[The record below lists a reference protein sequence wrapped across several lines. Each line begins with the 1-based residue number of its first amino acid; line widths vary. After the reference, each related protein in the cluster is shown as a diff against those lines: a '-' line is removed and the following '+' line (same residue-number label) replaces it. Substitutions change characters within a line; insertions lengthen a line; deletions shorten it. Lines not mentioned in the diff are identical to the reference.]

1 MKQEMEFAVIR
12 RLLRIRTFSF
22 KFSLQVKLI
31 LSFVIVI
38 FIPVILFSWYTLNEE
53 SANAMEELAENS
65 KNVLEVE
72 KINIENNIELM
83 GWTGQLALSNREM
96 NNYLQI
102 EQFQDAAQVFRI
114 KNDVVNSFQYYLFNN
129 PRIANVRLFTD
140 NVYVNEIWPVIL
152 QESRIQAKPWYDEV
166 MKSSGLPWWEIQ
178 ENVAITNEPTEPSP
192 NEPFMTYL
200 QEFKYPDNATHN
212 GILEISMKLSNFFS
226 QTFDSVQDKN
236 SQFIV
241 VARSGDVFSLKEAPV
256 FAQHSAEELMS
267 NVKLTRNAA
276 VEELQF
282 KVQGQSYVA
291 FQSYIPSID
300 LHLVNMVSLA
310 DTLEGIN
317 QSRVRN
323 IVFISLL
330 VAFLVLLSYS
340 MQAIILRR
348 LKVLRESMQQVRSGN
363 FKVELPPISGTDEV
377 GELGFHYRELILKIN
392 ELIQEQAARQAAGK
406 EAELRALKNQIDSHF
421 LYNTLEN
428 VKMLAELEGQ
438 DLISD
443 IMTSLGGM
451 MRYSMEWK
459 QDYVMLTDEIQHVQH
474 NISVMNIRYD
484 GRLDLRLMIAPECLK
499 QETLKMSLQPAV
511 ENAIKHGMS
520 RMHSSDGNLVI
531 TISAVRQDQTCIIEV
546 TDSGCGIPTERL
558 ELLNRMLRMEE
569 SAYLDARK
577 LFVRRDQDSNGIG
590 LRNVD
595 QRLVMSYGAEYGIQ
609 IESQEGSYTRVMMTL
624 PYRVMGEGV
633 NLYDQPADRR

>member
-12 RLLRIRTFSF
+12 RLLGIRTFSF

-53 SANAMEELAENS
+53 SASALEELAENS

-152 QESRIQAKPWYDEV
+152 QESRIQAKPWYEEV

-236 SQFIV
+236 SQLIV

-267 NVKLTRNAA
+267 HVKLTRNAA

-317 QSRVRN
+317 QSRVRY
-323 IVFISLL
+323 IVLISLL

-340 MQAIILRR
+340 MQSIILRR

-474 NISVMNIRYD
+474 YVSVMNIRYD

-499 QETLKMSLQPAV
+499 QESLKMSLQPAV

-633 NLYDQPADRR
+633 DLYDQPADRR